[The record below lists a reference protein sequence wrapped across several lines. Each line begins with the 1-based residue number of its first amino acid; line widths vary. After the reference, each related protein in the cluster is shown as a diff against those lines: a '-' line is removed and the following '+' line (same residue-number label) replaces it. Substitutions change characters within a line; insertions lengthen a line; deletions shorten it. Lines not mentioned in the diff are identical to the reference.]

1 LGVGKV
7 KTRETLRD
15 RAEFEVF
22 KKRECYRAETSKE
35 PCELAYRVRIDS
47 SGRIGKVSV
56 GMEVSA
62 SHSLRRMGKD

>member
-1 LGVGKV
+1 MGVGKV

-15 RAEFEVF
+15 RAELEVL
-22 KKRECYRAETSKE
+22 KKRESQPAETSGE
-35 PCELAYRVRIDS
+35 LWELAYRVRIDN
-47 SGRIGKVSV
+47 SGRIGKVGV